1 MPSNDD
7 RPPAGWSN
15 PAGGEL
21 PPELDPRRGRPRP
34 GRDAQGQG
42 SPNAARTSGQ
52 GGFQPG
58 DPRAPLPPELDPR
71 GRRAAARNQQ
81 AGRNPQGARYS
92 QDARYQQDPRDQVGR
107 NQQVGRAPAARPR
120 SELLR
125 GATLGL
131 RIVATI
137 CSLLVLVGSGWAWAT
152 YRNFNADITRVN
164 AISDKGKAANGGID
178 GQDQNLL
185 LVGNDDRDTASDAEL
200 AQLGTHRD
208 GGSYNTDTMM
218 LLHLPADGS
227 KATAISFPRD
237 SYVSIPGH
245 GKNKLNAA
253 YPIGVQAAHG
263 DKAAGARLLVQTI
276 ENLTGL
282 SIDHFVQVDLLGFYR
297 ISNAIGGVEV
307 CLNAAQKEPKSG
319 IDLKAGRQVI
329 KGTQALAFVRQ
340 RYGLRNGDL
349 DRIKRQ
355 QYFLSAVF
363 RKMSSAGVL
372 LNPLKLQNLLKA
384 VSSSLQ
390 MDETL
395 EPLKL
400 AQQMQNLQAGNFT
413 FTTIPTQ
420 GYADR
425 EINGQIQN
433 TVVVDAA
440 AMPEFVGKVI
450 GNTSSALQKA
460 KPAAPASVTVQVI
473 NDTNTNGLETANA
486 KALQAAGFKTQI
498 PPATS
503 DVIAKTTIR
512 FPPGQEA
519 AAKALQAQ
527 VPGAVMER
535 TTEVN
540 AVSLVLG
547 ENGVQVKSLMP
558 KSSPSGS
565 AQPGSAQPGSAQPGG
580 SAKAGSSAKPGS
592 SSPNVIT
599 AADAGCIN

>member
-1 MPSNDD
+1 
-7 RPPAGWSN
+7 
-15 PAGGEL
+15 
-21 PPELDPRRGRPRP
+21 
-34 GRDAQGQG
+34 
-42 SPNAARTSGQ
+42 
-52 GGFQPG
+52 
-58 DPRAPLPPELDPR
+58 
-71 GRRAAARNQQ
+71 
-81 AGRNPQGARYS
+81 
-92 QDARYQQDPRDQVGR
+92 V
-107 NQQVGRAPAARPR
+107 
-120 SELLR
+120 
-125 GATLGL
+125 LGL
-131 RIVATI
+131 RIVLTI

-164 AISDKGKAANGGID
+164 AISAKGRAANGGID
-178 GQDQNLL
+178 GRDQNLL
-185 LVGNDDRDTASDAEL
+185 LVGNDDRDTATDAEL

-218 LLHLPADGS
+218 LLHLPANGS
-227 KATAISFPRD
+227 RATAISFPRD

-253 YPIGVQAAHG
+253 YPIGVRAAHG

-297 ISNAIGGVEV
+297 ISNAIGGVDV
-307 CLNAAQKEPKSG
+307 CLNAAQKEVKSG
-319 IDLKAGRQVI
+319 IDLKAGHQTI
-329 KGTQALAFVRQ
+329 KGRQALAFVRQ
-340 RYGLRNGDL
+340 RYGLKNGDL

-372 LNPLKLQNLLKA
+372 LNPIKLQNLLKA

-390 MDETL
+390 MDDTL

-420 GYADR
+420 GYADV
-425 EINGQIQN
+425 EIDGQIQN
-433 TVVVDAA
+433 TVVVNAA
-440 AMPEFVGKVI
+440 EMPRFVDRLI
-450 GNTSSALQKA
+450 GSSSSALQQA
-460 KPAAPASVTVQVI
+460 KPAAPGTVTVQVI
-473 NDTNTNGLETANA
+473 NDTNTNGLETTNA

-503 DVIAKTTIR
+503 DVVAKTMIR
-512 FPPGQEA
+512 YAPGQEA
-519 AAKALQAQ
+519 AAKAVQAQ

-535 TTEVN
+535 TTEVST
-540 AVSLVLG
+540 VTLVLG
-547 ENGVQVKSLMP
+547 ENRVQVKSLMP
-558 KSSPSGS
+558 KPSS
-565 AQPGSAQPGSAQPGG
+565 
-580 SAKAGSSAKPGS
+580 SSAKPNPS
-592 SSPNVIT
+592 STPAVTT

>member
-1 MPSNDD
+1 V
-7 RPPAGWSN
+7 
-15 PAGGEL
+15 
-21 PPELDPRRGRPRP
+21 
-34 GRDAQGQG
+34 
-42 SPNAARTSGQ
+42 
-52 GGFQPG
+52 F
-58 DPRAPLPPELDPR
+58 
-71 GRRAAARNQQ
+71 
-81 AGRNPQGARYS
+81 
-92 QDARYQQDPRDQVGR
+92 
-107 NQQVGRAPAARPR
+107 
-120 SELLR
+120 
-125 GATLGL
+125 GL
-131 RIVATI
+131 RIVLTI

-152 YRNFNADITRVN
+152 YRNFNADIPRLD
-164 AISDKGKAANGGID
+164 AISAKGKAANGGID
-178 GQDQNLL
+178 GKDQNLL
-185 LVGNDDRDTASDAEL
+185 LVGNDDRDTATDAEL

-297 ISNAIGGVEV
+297 ISNAIGGIDV

-319 IDLKAGRQVI
+319 IDLKAGHQVI

-363 RKMSSAGVL
+363 RKMSTAGTL
-372 LNPLKLQNLLKA
+372 LNPRKLNNLLKA

-390 MDETL
+390 MDDTL

-400 AQQMQNLQAGNFT
+400 AQQMQNLQAGSFT

-420 GYADR
+420 GFADL
-425 EINGQIQN
+425 EIGGQIQN

-440 AMPEFVGKVI
+440 EMPNFIDRLI
-450 GNTSSALQKA
+450 GSSGSALQQA
-460 KPAAPASVTVQVI
+460 KPAEPATVTVHVI
-473 NDTNTNGLETANA
+473 NDTNTNGLETTNA
-486 KALQAAGFKTQI
+486 RALQAAGFKTQI
-498 PPATS
+498 PPASS
-503 DVIAKTTIR
+503 DVVAKTMIR
-512 FPPGQEA
+512 YAPGQEA

-535 TTEVN
+535 TTEVSS
-540 AVSLVLG
+540 VTLVLG
-547 ENGVQVKSLMP
+547 ENRVQVKSLMP
-558 KSSPSGS
+558 KPTT
-565 AQPGSAQPGSAQPGG
+565 
-580 SAKAGSSAKPGS
+580 SSAKPGS
-592 SSPNVIT
+592 STPNPSGTPGVTT